1 MWFLVPS
8 ILQSRHTT
16 GSMYNQ
22 VLVHPLEHL
31 CGGGAINLKINLF
44 LGGGCKYVFMFTPTW
59 GFMIQLDE
67 YHQVYFSD
75 VLKPPTS
82 FGIWLNMINDC
93 NFCRVFFEL
102 GMLCKFGVRYNQ
114 KISEWY
120 FMRYTCVCRY
130 LTCMIYCIM
139 FLYLNL
145 NIHIFAVHMRTEQGL
160 YFVPVAWYEFLFLIL
175 PFSSLLCVCKL
186 LPFWESHVHPFL
198 CILGFF

>member
-22 VLVHPLEHL
+22 VLVRPLEHL

-44 LGGGCKYVFMFTPTW
+44 LGGGCTYVFMFTPTW

-102 GMLCKFGVRYNQ
+102 GMLCKFGVRY
-114 KISEWY
+114 
-120 FMRYTCVCRY
+120 
-130 LTCMIYCIM
+130 
-139 FLYLNL
+139 LNL
-145 NIHIFAVHMRTEQGL
+145 NIHMFAVHMRTEQGL